1 MSDLGDAGLRNPVRS
16 GYLRLGPAQ
25 LLRVIAGKVAMKLGA
40 GDSAANRIGEIP
52 V

>member
-1 MSDLGDAGLRNPVRS
+1 
-16 GYLRLGPAQ
+16 
-25 LLRVIAGKVAMKLGA
+25 VIAGKVAMKLGA